1 MNWTITAP
9 VLSHGKNYRFEP
21 VTNKHHETIIKYCM
35 SKDNTGLVLYMQDML
50 KSLCT
55 DCTLNIEQLPVIDQ
69 VFLLIRLR
77 SISIGTRVDLVIDQ
91 ETNDDKKSTY
101 KASLVEVQKSIN
113 KYYLQP
119 INICDESTG
128 LTITMH
134 YTNEWFNPSIK
145 SYIRS
150 ISVADKKMFAN
161 QLTGE
166 QIDKILDQL
175 STKAA
180 KQLTKT
186 RDQLEESIN
195 QMVFV
200 KLPDKEYDINM
211 GHDEYT
217 HMLRVLY
224 SESLNNF
231 IELMYVFVKILNMQ
245 LSDVMK
251 LTPSDTQMYYQ
262 MFVKETNERE
272 KANKELSSKQSQGR
286 DVPSFS

>member
-9 VLSHGKNYRFEP
+9 VLSHEKNYRFEP

-55 DCTLNIEQLPVIDQ
+55 DDSLDIEMLPVIDQ

-91 ETNDDKKSTY
+91 DDDEKKSTY
-101 KASLVEVQKSIN
+101 KTSLVEVQKSIN
-113 KYYLQP
+113 KHYLQP
-119 INICDESTG
+119 IDINDDTTG
-128 LTITMH
+128 LKITMH
-134 YTNEWFNPSIK
+134 YTNEWFNPDIK
-145 SYIRS
+145 SYIKS
-150 ISVADKKMFAN
+150 ISVADKKIYKD
-161 QLTGE
+161 QLSDD
-166 QIDKILDQL
+166 QITKVLDQI

-180 KQLTKT
+180 KQLNKT